1 MLTWVIYDIT
11 DNKTRNRIAKRC
23 QGFGLSRVQKSV
35 FLGDID
41 SNRVDEIE
49 LYSREMLD
57 EETDSVYIFPLCQ
70 EDFDKCRLIG
80 QGFDKDE
87 VAGRLL
93 TKVL

>member
-1 MLTWVIYDIT
+1 M
-11 DNKTRNRIAKRC
+11 
-23 QGFGLSRVQKSV
+23 
-35 FLGDID
+35 
-41 SNRVDEIE
+41 DEIE